1 MNQHA
6 MEKTEVCARPRDIVN
21 YTVMEM
27 SPLNGG
33 NMWKLRV
40 YQTDRL
46 EEGFVG
52 EKLRDQDFGWI
63 NFTRKLGNEDL
74 SFHHFPIFSCL

>member
-1 MNQHA
+1 
-6 MEKTEVCARPRDIVN
+6 
-21 YTVMEM
+21 
-27 SPLNGG
+27 
-33 NMWKLRV
+33 MWKLRV

-46 EEGFVG
+46 EEGLVG

-74 SFHHFPIFSCL
+74 SFHHFPFFSCCKKNGRWKKNTQDVLQRFLLVL